1 MNLYHDS
8 RSIAYR
14 RPQGAAASGSTVEL
28 RVRAEGV
35 KEVELRVWQQNAET
49 LIPMARLGENLYA
62 ASYVLPAEPGLVWYC
77 FRATDAAGGT
87 AAVVSDYG
95 V

>member
-14 RPQGAAASGSTVEL
+14 RPQGAAESGSTVEL

-35 KEVELRVWQQNAET
+35 NWVELRLWQQNAEV
-49 LIPMARLGENLYA
+49 IHRMEADRAEFVFGFDRAARNAGT
-62 ASYVLPAEPGLVWYC
+62 GLVL
-77 FRATDAAGGT
+77 FSRFG
-87 AAVVSDYG
+87 
-95 V
+95 

>member
-35 KEVELRVWQQNAET
+35 NWVELRLWQQNAEV
-49 LIPMARLGENLYA
+49 IHRMKPIAPNLY
-62 ASYVLPAEPGLVWYC
+62 SFSIVLPETPGLVSVL
-77 FRATDAAGGT
+77 FSRFG
-87 AAVVSDYG
+87 
-95 V
+95 